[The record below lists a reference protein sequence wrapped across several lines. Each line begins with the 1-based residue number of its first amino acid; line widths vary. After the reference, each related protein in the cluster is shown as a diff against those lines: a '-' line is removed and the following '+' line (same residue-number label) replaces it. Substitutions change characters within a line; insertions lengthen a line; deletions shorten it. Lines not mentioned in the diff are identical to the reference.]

1 MTVVMFTS
9 ITEGFLIGRI
19 HYPTESPYQCKGQKV
34 DKVFNKLLHFF
45 LMFKN
50 TNIRPNIDP

>member
-9 ITEGFLIGRI
+9 ITEGFLIGHI
-19 HYPTESPYQCKGQKV
+19 HYPTESPYQCVRDRRLTKYLT
-34 DKVFNKLLHFF
+34 NYIIF

-50 TNIRPNIDP
+50 ANVRPTMDP